1 MLSTAMK
8 SESKKPAAGK
18 FISRRTKG
26 RLVRWVGL
34 LALAG
39 LLAMAT
45 LPSSHRDAGNGLGV
59 DHITADQGV
68 STWHG

>member
-1 MLSTAMK
+1 MSLFV
-8 SESKKPAAGK
+8 AACT
-18 FISRRTKG
+18 SRRTKG
-26 RLVRWVGL
+26 RFVRWVGL

-45 LPSSHRDAGNGLGV
+45 LPGGHRQVDESGGN
-59 DHITADQGV
+59 ITADQGV

>member
-1 MLSTAMK
+1 MLSMATK

-18 FISRRTKG
+18 LMSRRTKG
-26 RLVRWVGL
+26 RVVRWVGL

-45 LPSSHRDAGNGLGV
+45 LPSSHRSAGNGLGV

>member
-1 MLSTAMK
+1 MI
-8 SESKKPAAGK
+8 SESKKTASGN
-18 FISRRTKG
+18 FMSRRTKA
-26 RLVRWVGL
+26 RVVRWVGL

-45 LPSSHRDAGNGLGV
+45 LPSSHRGSGNGLGV
-59 DHITADQGV
+59 PHITADQGV

>member
-1 MLSTAMK
+1 
-8 SESKKPAAGK
+8 
-18 FISRRTKG
+18 
-26 RLVRWVGL
+26 L

-45 LPSSHRDAGNGLGV
+45 LPSSHREAGNGLGV
-59 DHITADQGV
+59 PNITADQGV

>member
-1 MLSTAMK
+1 MLSMATK
-8 SESKKPAAGK
+8 SETKKPAAGK
-18 FISRRTKG
+18 LMSRRTKG
-26 RLVRWVGL
+26 RVVRWVGL

-45 LPSSHRDAGNGLGV
+45 LPSSHREAGNGLGV
-59 DHITADQGV
+59 PNITADQGV

>member
-1 MLSTAMK
+1 MIPEAMK
-8 SESKKPAAGK
+8 SESQKPTSGK
-18 FISRRTKG
+18 FMARRTKG
-26 RLVRWVGL
+26 RVVRWIGL

-45 LPSSHRDAGNGLGV
+45 LPSSHREAGNGLGV
-59 DHITADQGV
+59 PHITADQGV

>member
-1 MLSTAMK
+1 MTFVSRKFK
-8 SESKKPAAGK
+8 SG
-18 FISRRTKG
+18 RTKG

-45 LPSSHRDAGNGLGV
+45 LPGSHRSGT

-68 STWHG
+68 SIWHG

>member
-1 MLSTAMK
+1 MQVVSRNR
-8 SESKKPAAGK
+8 AAGI
-18 FISRRTKG
+18 FATGNSASGRTKR

-45 LPSSHRDAGNGLGV
+45 LPAGTRQIDEGME
-59 DHITADQGV
+59 HIIADQGV

>member
-1 MLSTAMK
+1 MLSMATK

-18 FISRRTKG
+18 LMSRRTKG
-26 RLVRWVGL
+26 RVVRWVGL

-45 LPSSHRDAGNGLGV
+45 LPSSHRSAGKRLGV
-59 DHITADQGV
+59 DHITAVQGV

>member
-1 MLSTAMK
+1 MK
-8 SESKKPAAGK
+8 FVSRDHATKKFAAGFLVSK
-18 FISRRTKG
+18 RTKAC
-26 RLVRWVGL
+26 LARWVGL

-45 LPSSHRDAGNGLGV
+45 LPGSHRPSDDDVA
-59 DHITADQGV
+59 HITADQGV